1 MAFAIFPANFFH
13 ESSAVSSDDSA
24 LKIAN
29 LLSYSNLI
37 NGFTGCWAKIDIRDM
52 KSSSEQKKD
61 QNEEKKEERFFYI
74 KSTRKMFARAARA
87 EFPFLPGVRSL
98 SSASFQPSLSRV
110 RLFPAGHA
118 ARDGGCLLRR
128 VRERLH
134 GIESPSTSSSST
146 FQQRVSILTERRRK
160 SKRFQKQQ
168 NNKKWWKLK
177 QKSTRVSFLSKA
189 WFLAK
194 SFKTYEIYQRLVSYL
209 ISHHQI
215 LSLHLSN
222 IGPI

>member
-1 MAFAIFPANFFH
+1 M
-13 ESSAVSSDDSA
+13 
-24 LKIAN
+24 
-29 LLSYSNLI
+29 LSE
-37 NGFTGCWAKIDIRDM
+37 
-52 KSSSEQKKD
+52 KSISETWNHRQNRKRIKTKK
-61 QNEEKKEERFFYI
+61 KKKKGFFYI

-87 EFPFLPGVRSL
+87 EFPFLPGVRPL
-98 SSASFQPSLSRV
+98 SSASFQPSLARV
-110 RLFPAGHA
+110 RSFPAGHA

-160 SKRFQKQQ
+160 RTSKRFQKQQ

-194 SFKTYEIYQRLVSYL
+194 SFKIYEIYQRLVSYL
-209 ISHHQI
+209 ISHHQT
-215 LSLHLSN
+215 LSLHFSN